1 MLELAILGGLKEK
14 PMHGYE
20 LKKRLTYL
28 LGHFWKISFGSLYP
42 ALKRL
47 ESKNAIEKAY
57 TVKEK
62 TRNRYVYRITSEG
75 EDLFLRLLVET
86 RKKSEITDE
95 DKFSLRMAFFQY
107 MEPEERLWLLEQRR
121 NYLAERLNEMKS
133 QRKSRDKESDSYR
146 QGLLRHRQEIV
157 QSDITWLDGL
167 IEQEKKQISSRK
179 VKKAGRKKA
188 AKKKGGEKLVIDD
201 ESLENVTPIQA

>member
-1 MLELAILGGLKEK
+1 MELAILGGLKEK

-62 TRNRYVYRITSEG
+62 TRNRYVYRITPEG
-75 EDLFLRLLVET
+75 EDLFQKLLVET

-133 QRKSRDKESDSYR
+133 QRKSRYKESDSYR
-146 QGLLRHRQEIV
+146 QGLLRHRQEVI

-167 IEQEKKQISSRK
+167 IKKEKRQISNSKAQK
-179 VKKAGRKKA
+179 VNRKKTV
-188 AKKKGGEKLVIDD
+188 KKKGGGKLVIDD
-201 ESLENVTPIQA
+201 ESLENVTPLQA